1 MSLHPDYN
9 SPSEIRNFLESN
21 GLAMQKKFGQN
32 FLINENAR
40 KRIIDALDITEDS
53 FVWEV
58 GPGLGCMTEEIL
70 SRGASLTAFEIDR
83 GFAECLKKFFAGYA
97 EKEKFSLVEGDV
109 LKTWKILKTAF
120 TEKTGKENPDRF
132 FGNLPYNIAA
142 TLIADTIENQVR
154 FDKCVFTVQ
163 KEVAKRMTAQAG
175 TEDYSSFSVLCSWA
189 YDIKNVADL
198 AGTNFWPKPNVD
210 SRAVLFSKKAGFP
223 ACENPRLFCKMQRA
237 LFSSRRKNVKNNLGI
252 FLSSAEKAEYALD
265 KAKIEPTLRA
275 EVLTLEQM
283 LVLSDVL
290 NKDIMKKTAAHE

>member
-1 MSLHPDYN
+1 MTLHPDYN
-9 SPSEIRNFLESN
+9 SPSEIKNFLESN

-32 FLINENAR
+32 FLINENTR
-40 KRIIDALDITEDS
+40 KRIIDALDITENS
-53 FVWEV
+53 SVWEV

-70 SRGASLTAFEIDR
+70 LRGASLTAFEIDR
-83 GFAECLKKFFAGYA
+83 GFAECLKNFFDSYA
-97 EKEKFSLVEGDV
+97 EKFSLVEGDV
-109 LKTWKILKTAF
+109 LKTWKKERAAF
-120 TEKTGKENPDRF
+120 SEKTGKENPDRF

-163 KEVAKRMTAQAG
+163 KEVAKRMTAKPG

-210 SRAVLFSKKAGFP
+210 SRAVLFTKKEGFP
-223 ACENPRLFCKMQRA
+223 DCENPKLFCKMQRA

-265 KAKIEPTLRA
+265 KAKIMPSLRA

-290 NKDIMKKTAAHE
+290 NKDIITK

>member
-1 MSLHPDYN
+1 MTLHPDYN
-9 SPSEIRNFLESN
+9 SPSAIKNFLESN

-40 KRIIDALDITEDS
+40 KRIIDALDITENS
-53 FVWEV
+53 SVWEV

-70 SRGASLTAFEIDR
+70 LRGASLTAFEIDR
-83 GFAECLKKFFAGYA
+83 GFAECLKNFFDSYA
-97 EKEKFSLVEGDV
+97 EKFSLVEGDV
-109 LKTWKILKTAF
+109 LKTWKKERAAF
-120 TEKTGKENPDRF
+120 SEKTGKENPDRF

-163 KEVAKRMTAQAG
+163 KEVAKRMTAKPG

-210 SRAVLFSKKAGFP
+210 SRAVLFTKKEGFP
-223 ACENPRLFCKMQRA
+223 DCENPKLFCKMQRA

-265 KAKIEPTLRA
+265 KAKIMPSLRA

-290 NKDIMKKTAAHE
+290 NKDIITK